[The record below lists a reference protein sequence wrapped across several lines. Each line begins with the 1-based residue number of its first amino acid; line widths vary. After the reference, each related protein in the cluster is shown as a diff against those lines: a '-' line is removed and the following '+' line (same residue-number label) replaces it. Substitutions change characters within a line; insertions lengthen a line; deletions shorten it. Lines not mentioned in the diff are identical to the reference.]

1 MKTLLLNDIE
11 YKIVKDYRDGFDEE
25 KIIEKCTDYF
35 SDYDF
40 IFGDWAYGKI
50 RLKGFYKSDNKKVK
64 EINNIE
70 NLDKHIKDNCA
81 FDCRYFLLEKM

>member
-1 MKTLLLNDIE
+1 MKNILLNDLE
-11 YKIVKDYRDGFDEE
+11 YKIVKNYREGFDEE
-25 KIIEKCTDYF
+25 KIVDKCTDYF
-35 SDYDF
+35 LDFDF

-64 EINNIE
+64 EINNIK
-70 NLDKHIKDNCA
+70 NLDKHIKENCA